1 MSTAFEVFAIGMPG
15 PMEWVIILVVLL
27 LFGGSRIPT
36 LMRSLG
42 QGLNEFKRGLK
53 DGDSSSV
60 TSVPSAEEPADSRR

>member
-1 MSTAFEVFAIGMPG
+1 MSFASAIFAIGMPG

-53 DGDSSSV
+53 DGDSSAV
-60 TSVPSAEEPADSRR
+60 TSVPSPEEQADSQ